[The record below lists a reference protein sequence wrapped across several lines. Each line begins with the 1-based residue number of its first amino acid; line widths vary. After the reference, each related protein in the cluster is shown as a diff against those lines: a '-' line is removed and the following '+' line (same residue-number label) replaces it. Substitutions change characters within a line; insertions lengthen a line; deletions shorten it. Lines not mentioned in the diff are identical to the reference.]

1 MWLFLLSLGLSGV
14 AVGIGFFIKYL
25 HQRKAKKYSELSK
38 TKSNELSDGYVFVCA
53 NDTLS
58 STIDES
64 RFDQYNFST
73 VGRDSDCELIDEI
86 DDLVTTS

>member
-38 TKSNELSDGYVFVCA
+38 TKSNDLSDGYVFVCE

-58 STIDES
+58 STMDES
-64 RFDQYNFST
+64 RVDQYNFST

-86 DDLVTTS
+86 NDLVTTS